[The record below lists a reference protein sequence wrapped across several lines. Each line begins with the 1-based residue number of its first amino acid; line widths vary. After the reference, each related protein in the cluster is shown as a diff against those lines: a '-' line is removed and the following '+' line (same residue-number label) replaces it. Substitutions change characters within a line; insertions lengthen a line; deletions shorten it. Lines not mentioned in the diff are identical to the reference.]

1 MRRTK
6 VIATVGPACADPAA
20 IRQLLDA
27 GMDVARINL
36 SHGELGQ
43 LRTTLTNLRAAE
55 RETGRLLAVMLDTS
69 GPEVRVVGVPDG
81 GLDLKAG
88 DTVTLGSEGQAT
100 LSPSWMGALKALRAG
115 SRVLLDDG
123 NIVLRVRDVGPPAYA
138 TVVSGGHL
146 VNHKKFSCPGDDWD
160 LDVLTDFD
168 RQALAVGLELGIDWV
183 AASFVRSAEDVFV
196 VRRYLEDCDG
206 GDVPIMAK
214 IENARGVDRLE
225 EIVRASDG
233 IMVARGD
240 LGVELPVEEIPGL
253 QKDIISRAC
262 SAGKPVVTATQML
275 ESMVQQGR
283 PTRAEVTDVANA
295 IWDGSDAV
303 MLSAETAVGRD
314 PARAVQTM
322 ARIAEIADNRM
333 AGAANPR
340 HAPPMEGEM
349 TVTQAL
355 SHATVAAAV
364 DLGARAI
371 ITATESGHTALAVA
385 RQRPPIPILAATPR
399 VAVARRLKLVWGVE
413 PLLMEAA
420 QDTDDMMAKV
430 VHVGMQAGRLEPG
443 DMVVLTAGVPV
454 GQPGTTNL
462 LRVLTI
468 GEAILRGQ
476 GVGPERAATGEVV
489 VVEDVRAW
497 TPRQLEGKVL
507 VAARTDRHFVPLME
521 RAHALIVEEAGLTSH
536 AAIAGLSLG
545 KPTVVGARD
554 AMKRLSNGQVVT
566 VDGYRGLVFQGQ
578 AKI

>member
-1 MRRTK
+1 M
-6 VIATVGPACADPAA
+6 GPACADPAA
-20 IRQLLDA
+20 IRQLIDA

-36 SHGELGQ
+36 SHGNLDQ
-43 LRTTLTNLRAAE
+43 LRTNLTNLRAAE
-55 RETGRLLAVMLDTS
+55 QQAGRLLAVMLDTS
-69 GPEVRVVGVPDG
+69 GPEVRVVGVPDE

-88 DTVTLGSEGQAT
+88 ETVTLGPEGQAVI
-100 LSPSWMGALKALRAG
+100 SPSWLGALDALRPG
-115 SRVLLDDG
+115 SRILLDDG
-123 NIVLRVRDVGPPAYA
+123 NIVLRIRDVGPPAYA
-138 TVVSGGHL
+138 TVVAGGHL
-146 VNHKKFSCPGDDWD
+146 VNHKKFSCPGDDWN

-168 RQALAVGLELGIDWV
+168 RRALSVGLEMGIDWV
-183 AASFVRSAEDVFV
+183 AASFIRSADDVFV
-196 VRRYLEDCDG
+196 VRRYLEDCG
-206 GDVPIMAK
+206 GDDVPIMAK

-253 QKDIISRAC
+253 QKDIIGRAC
-262 SAGKPVVTATQML
+262 RAGKPVVTATQML
-275 ESMVQQGR
+275 ESMVEHGR

-322 ARIAEIADNRM
+322 ARIAEIADDRVT
-333 AGAANPR
+333 AGSIPR
-340 HAPPMEGEM
+340 RVSPMEGAM

-385 RQRPPIPILAATPR
+385 RQRPPIPILAATPQ

-413 PLLMEAA
+413 PLLMEPA
-420 QDTDDMMAKV
+420 QDTDDMMTKV
-430 VHVGMQAGRLEPG
+430 VNVGMRAGRLEPG

-476 GVGPERAATGEVV
+476 GVGPEGAATGEVV

-497 TPRQLEGKVL
+497 TPRQVEGKVL

-521 RAHALIVEEAGLTSH
+521 RASALIVEEPGLTSH

-545 KPTVVGARD
+545 KPTVVGAQD
-554 AMKRLSNGQVVT
+554 AMKRLSTGQVVT